1 VTQSFVPTLDKL
13 RRLCEQDAA
22 SEREIML
29 VMGGQLRVNT
39 RFHIDARSMELL
51 MDGKTTIHRLMAKSL
66 RSQLMEMSV
75 SDIEQLLADETI
87 QEVVDDTPQQGELNL
102 VRAVAQACEAR
113 GVNFSQATNPQYS
126 GMWDW
131 SCDGVDTAETQAGY
145 VEAVLDAADVLKI
158 TEEEID
164 VQIQA
169 QRSKLGQRPT
179 APRG

>member
-1 VTQSFVPTLDKL
+1 MTQSFVPTLDKL
-13 RRLCEQDAA
+13 RLLCEEDDA

-51 MDGKTTIHRLMAKSL
+51 KAGKTTIHRLMAKSL

-75 SDIEQLLADETI
+75 GDIEQLLANETI
-87 QEVVDDTPQQGELNL
+87 QEVVDDTPRQGELNL
-102 VRAVAQACEAR
+102 VQAVAQACEAR
-113 GVNFSQATNPQYS
+113 GVSFSEAQEPEIR

-131 SCDGVDTAETQAGY
+131 SCDGVATGESQVGY

-158 TEEEID
+158 TEEEIGEQ
-164 VQIQA
+164 VQA
-169 QRSKLGQRPT
+169 LRNELGQRPT